1 MIQGMSGQDIA
12 VVVDPGVPEE
22 VAWTFKANAP
32 LLSRIKAGWR
42 PRPGPERPS
51 GTPFDTAALVGAPM
65 LLGLAII
72 FIVAGSIRVAFLSF
86 GVVMLL
92 FMAKVLSPR
101 AQPGDDHTEE
111 QEIFEQA
118 RWYDGR
124 YHLPEDFDPDALAL
138 MARTQRAVNS
148 VLGSHVNAE
157 GLLDEV
163 RNAVLLPQQ
172 EWEIARLLAKLS
184 ALRAEHKALIARG
197 VAPEVAQ
204 AVQPLER
211 ALAGSETAVVARV
224 EALERYASHVAD
236 AERAYH
242 ARGQIEEL
250 RARLPRYEELV
261 AESGA
266 DGFAVPEISRLADDA
281 GQLEETLR
289 RSVRE
294 AHEAFRYL
302 DG

>member
-1 MIQGMSGQDIA
+1 MSGQDIA

>member
-1 MIQGMSGQDIA
+1 MSGQDIA

-211 ALAGSETAVVARV
+211 ALASSETAVVARV

>member
-1 MIQGMSGQDIA
+1 MSGQDVA

-22 VAWTFKANAP
+22 VAWTFKANAQ

-42 PRPGPERPS
+42 PRPEPDHSPGS
-51 GTPFDTAALVGAPM
+51 PFGAIALVGAPM
-65 LLGLAII
+65 MLALAIV
-72 FIVAGSIRVAFLSF
+72 FIVAGSIQLAFLGF
-86 GVVMLL
+86 GVVVFIFL
-92 FMAKVLSPR
+92 AKVLSPR
-101 AQPGDDHTEE
+101 SQPDDERTDEH
-111 QEIFEQA
+111 EIFEQA

-124 YHLPEDFDPDALAL
+124 YHLPEDFDPEALAL

-157 GLLDEV
+157 GLLDDV
-163 RNAVLLPQQ
+163 RNAVMLPQQ

-184 ALRAEHKALIARG
+184 ALRAEHNQLIARG

-211 ALAGSETAVVARV
+211 ALANSEAAVVARV
-224 EALERYASHVAD
+224 EALERYAGHVAD

-281 GQLEETLR
+281 DQLEETLR
-289 RSVRE
+289 RSVGE

>member
-1 MIQGMSGQDIA
+1 MSGQDVA

-22 VAWTFKANAP
+22 VAWTFKANAQ

-42 PRPGPERPS
+42 PRPEPDPAPGS
-51 GTPFDTAALVGAPM
+51 PFGAVALVGAPLM
-65 LLGLAII
+65 LALAIV
-72 FIVAGSIRVAFLSF
+72 FIVAGSIKLAFLSF
-86 GVVMLL
+86 SVVVCL
-92 FMAKVLSPR
+92 FLAKVLSPR
-101 AQPGDDHTEE
+101 SQPDDERTDEH
-111 QEIFEQA
+111 EIFEQA

-124 YHLPEDFDPDALAL
+124 YHLPEDFDPEALAL
-138 MARTQRAVNS
+138 MMRTQRAVNS

-157 GLLDEV
+157 GLLDDV
-163 RNAVLLPQQ
+163 RNAVMLPQQ

-184 ALRAEHKALIARG
+184 ALRAEHNQLIARG

-211 ALAGSETAVVARV
+211 ALANSEAAVVARV
-224 EALERYASHVAD
+224 EALERYAGHVAD

-281 GQLEETLR
+281 DQLEETLR
-289 RSVRE
+289 RSVGE